1 MGQLTALRF
10 LPLFQSFLYFFYT
23 QTRYFFIFF
32 LLPSLHSGY
41 QKQHLWRCPVSFS
54 VIGGAL
60 LVLLLLGYLIYALFN
75 AEDF

>member
-1 MGQLTALRF
+1 LLK
-10 LPLFQSFLYFFYT
+10 FQPFLYFFYT
-23 QTRYFFIFF
+23 RPRDFFIFF
-32 LLPSLHSGY
+32 LPRSLHCLY

-60 LVLLLLGYLIYALFN
+60 LVLLLLAYLVYALFN